1 MSCYNIDSLFSY
13 FMEDSLELDDFF
25 GITPDPILEYSFSTI
40 NKIESMPNFNNN
52 YNYNSLDLTGQ
63 IDIKEKVIDLPV
75 FYSIDKIINEYIMNI
90 DLKMTLKKGKSII
103 NLTHYKF
110 IELGHK
116 KGIKKYLEKEIV
128 NYDGQHR
135 KRGRKKKIQNMIPP
149 HTKMSLDNIIR
160 KIKSSLINK
169 FIVRFLNRII
179 NLKIKSIKLL
189 KIDYGYIKE
198 IKRKKELNYLKMKL
212 KDLFS
217 LNNTNRISKYRPDYN
232 KEIINYIIG
241 KDETIKFVLNLT
253 YNDFIE
259 LFLRKKNIEDI
270 RNDFNA
276 ESETINYEEIK
287 KNIPPF
293 EEFCYEILKKNDV
306 EYTNFII
313 FFLFNFERALK
324 LKQKRVKRNKKEKR
338 IKVLKNEIKGSFFPE

>member
-1 MSCYNIDSLFSY
+1 MSYYNIGSSISY
-13 FMEDSLELDDFF
+13 YIEDTIELDDFF
-25 GITPDPILEYSFSTI
+25 GITRNPILKYNFSTI
-40 NKIESMPNFNNN
+40 NEIESFSKFINNH
-52 YNYNSLDLTGQ
+52 NSLGFTGQ
-63 IDIKEKVIDLPV
+63 IDTKENVIDLPV

-90 DLKMTLKKGKSII
+90 DLKKKLKKGQSII
-103 NLTHYKF
+103 NLFHYKF

-116 KGIKKYLEKEIV
+116 KGMRKYFNNEIV
-128 NYDGQHR
+128 NYDGQYR
-135 KRGRKKKIQNMIPP
+135 KRGREKTIQNMNPP
-149 HTKMSLDNIIR
+149 HTKMSLDNIIK

-169 FIVRFLNRII
+169 FIVGFLNRII
-179 NLKIKSIKLL
+179 NLKIKNIELF
-189 KIDYGYIKE
+189 KIDYDYINE
-198 IKRKKELNYLKMKL
+198 INRDKELKYLKMKL

-217 LNNTNRISKYRPDYN
+217 LNNTKRIREYKPDHN
-232 KEIINYIIG
+232 KRIIDYIID

-253 YNDFIE
+253 YENFIE

-270 RNDFNA
+270 VNNFNA

-313 FFLFNFERALK
+313 FFLFNLERALK
-324 LKQKRVKRNKKEKR
+324 LKQKRIKRNNK
-338 IKVLKNEIKGSFFPE
+338 

>member
-1 MSCYNIDSLFSY
+1 MNSCYNIDSLVSY
-13 FMEDSLELDDFF
+13 FKEDSLELDDFF
-25 GITPDPILEYSFSTI
+25 GITPNPILNYSFSTI
-40 NKIESMPNFNNN
+40 NEIQSLSKCINNH
-52 YNYNSLDLTGQ
+52 NSLDLTGQ
-63 IDIKEKVIDLPV
+63 IDTKENVIDLPV
-75 FYSIDKIINEYIMNI
+75 FYSVECIINEYIMNI
-90 DLKMTLKKGKSII
+90 DLKKKLKKGQSII
-103 NLTHYKF
+103 NWFHYKF

-116 KGIKKYLEKEIV
+116 KGIRKYLDNEIV

-135 KRGRKKKIQNMIPP
+135 KRGRKKKIQNMILP

-169 FIVRFLNRII
+169 FIVEFLNRII
-179 NLKIKSIKLL
+179 NLKIKNIKLF
-189 KIDYGYIKE
+189 KIDYDYINE
-198 IKRKKELNYLKMKL
+198 IKRIKELKYLKMKL

-217 LNNTNRISKYRPDYN
+217 LNNTKRIRKYKPDYN
-232 KEIINYIIG
+232 KRIIDYIID

-270 RNDFNA
+270 TNDFNA

-287 KNIPPF
+287 KNIPPL

-324 LKQKRVKRNKKEKR
+324 LKQKRVKRNNK
-338 IKVLKNEIKGSFFPE
+338 